1 MDIFTEG
8 SYALHMLRFSLRD
21 GLLLMFV
28 ASLYVQTYLLR
39 EHMHYTYLGSALGM
53 AVCTDNNPQQD
64 SNRHMN
70 EI

>member
-1 MDIFTEG
+1 MF
-8 SYALHMLRFSLRD
+8 RFSLRD
-21 GLLLMFV
+21 SSLLMFV

-39 EHMHYTYLGSALGM
+39 EHIHYTSLDSALKM

-70 EI
+70 EA